1 MNIAIMMA
9 LVVKIMM
16 NRHSGRCS
24 ILIIMRIDD
33 NGSSGNV
40 ISTIMTSMSTR
51 EYFGI
56 YDLNV
61 SKSESDTQGVA
72 RLNVISSLIL
82 VTPLG

>member
-1 MNIAIMMA
+1 MA

-24 ILIIMRIDD
+24 TLIIMTIDD
-33 NGSSGNV
+33 NGNYENV

-56 YDLNV
+56 YDLSV
-61 SKSESDTQGVA
+61 SGSASNTQGVA

>member
-1 MNIAIMMA
+1 MMA

-24 ILIIMRIDD
+24 MLVIITISD
-33 NGSSGNV
+33 NGNYKNV
-40 ISTIMTSMSTR
+40 ISTIRTSMSTR

>member
-1 MNIAIMMA
+1 MMA

-40 ISTIMTSMSTR
+40 MSTIMTLMSTR

>member
-1 MNIAIMMA
+1 
-9 LVVKIMM
+9 
-16 NRHSGRCS
+16 
-24 ILIIMRIDD
+24 
-33 NGSSGNV
+33 
-40 ISTIMTSMSTR
+40 MTSMSTR

-82 VTPLG
+82 VTPLASEMHAGEEE